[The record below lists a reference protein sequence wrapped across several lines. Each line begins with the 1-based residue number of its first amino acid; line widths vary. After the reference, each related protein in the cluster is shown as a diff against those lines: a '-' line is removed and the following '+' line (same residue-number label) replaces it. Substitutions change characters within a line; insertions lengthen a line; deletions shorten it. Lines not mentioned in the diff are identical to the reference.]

1 MAKILNK
8 ADILAVNDRLTE
20 LVEVPEW
27 GGSVYVRTMSAA
39 ERDLEERRIYDA
51 QQGKKGSAAMANFRA
66 RFLALTLVDE
76 QGAPLFT
83 LKEVDQLAEKSFA
96 VVSRLFEVSQRING
110 VTKEEIEAI
119 EGNS

>member
-1 MAKILNK
+1 MTKILSK
-8 ADILAVNDRLTE
+8 ADILAVNDRVTE

-39 ERDLEERRIYDA
+39 ERDREERRIYDA
-51 QQGKKGSAAMANFRA
+51 QQGKKGSEAMANFRA

-76 QGAPLFT
+76 QGTPLFT
-83 LKEVDQLAEKSFA
+83 MREVDQLAEKSFA

-110 VTKEEIEAI
+110 VTKEEMEAI